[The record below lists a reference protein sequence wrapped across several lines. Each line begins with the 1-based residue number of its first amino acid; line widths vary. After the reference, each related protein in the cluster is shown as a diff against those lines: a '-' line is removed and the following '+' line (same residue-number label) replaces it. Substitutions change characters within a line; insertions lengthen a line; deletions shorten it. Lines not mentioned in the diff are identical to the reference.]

1 MSQTRIVIK
10 PDNTIDDPAPL
21 ACAPGDAITFVVE
34 NRHRDDQNVWIDPDR
49 IVHKHDG
56 RKKNPLA
63 HGKKSVRVAAG
74 RIETIQQQVKDKGEF
89 EPGVVTRF
97 RYTIEWDDG
106 KGGQTR
112 EKDPD
117 LEVTAPPN

>member
-1 MSQTRIVIK
+1 MSQTRVVIK
-10 PDNTIDDPAPL
+10 PDNTIDEPAPL

-63 HGKKSVRVAAG
+63 HGKKSARVAAADSRRPSSRG
-74 RIETIQQQVKDKGEF
+74 R
-89 EPGVVTRF
+89 PGPSATRASA
-97 RYTIEWDDG
+97 RDARPPS
-106 KGGQTR
+106 GGTMGR
-112 EKDPD
+112 
-117 LEVTAPPN
+117 AARR